1 MDPSSDKKFPS
12 LMTKIPDEKLP
23 NVFSVVSSADA
34 FSGSTSGSSV
44 QETKNKVAK
53 NRTYNGNELNEYLA

>member
-23 NVFSVVSSADA
+23 NVFSEVSSDDT
-34 FSGSTSGSSV
+34 FLGFTSGSSV
-44 QETKNKVAK
+44 QETKNKVVK
-53 NRTYNGNELNEYLA
+53 NRIYNGNELNKYLA